1 MQMSSQLQFLLRLLN
16 VDEYY
21 IHLCDI
27 VSFSIMNLIIE
38 NNKLQQ
44 AKYRQIKFIYIY
56 IFMSLFLKI
65 KSLLSKLTD

>member
-44 AKYRQIKFIYIY
+44 AKYRQIKFIYI
-56 IFMSLFLKI
+56 FMSLFLKI

>member
-27 VSFSIMNLIIE
+27 VSFSIMNSIIE

-44 AKYRQIKFIYIY
+44 AKYRQIKFIYI
-56 IFMSLFLKI
+56 FMSLFLKI

>member
-1 MQMSSQLQFLLRLLN
+1 MQMSSQLQFLLQLLN
-16 VDEYY
+16 VDGYY

-44 AKYRQIKFIYIY
+44 AKYRQIKFIYI
-56 IFMSLFLKI
+56 FMSLFLKI

>member
-56 IFMSLFLKI
+56 IYLCHYF
-65 KSLLSKLTD
+65 